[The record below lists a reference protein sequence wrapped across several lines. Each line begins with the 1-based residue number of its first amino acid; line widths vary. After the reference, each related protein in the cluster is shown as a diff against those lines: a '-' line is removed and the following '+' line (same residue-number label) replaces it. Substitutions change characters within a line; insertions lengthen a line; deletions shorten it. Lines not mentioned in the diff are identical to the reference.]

1 MRIIDAD
8 ALLEE
13 FKSRAVSARNWKEN
27 ALNCGNEEAV
37 IRADATLAFLT
48 EVKLTIENAPTV
60 ISDNKGYSQG
70 FKDGKECALVS
81 IDAIEDITD
90 RMVSIISE
98 IDWEKAIE
106 AYNARP
112 QGEWL
117 EDSGNIACSH
127 CHTIWLY
134 RRADFCPHCGADMRG
149 KEND

>member
-1 MRIIDAD
+1 MRLIDAD
-8 ALLEE
+8 ELKESLRGIFKDVMGNFVFNTTFAQLE
-13 FKSRAVSARNWKEN
+13 S
-27 ALNCGNEEAV
+27 
-37 IRADATLAFLT
+37 IIDT
-48 EVKLTIENAPTV
+48 APTV
-60 ISDNKGYSQG
+60 SIDNTGYSQG
-70 FKDGKECALVS
+70 FKDGKECTLVS

-127 CHTIWLY
+127 CRTIWLY